1 MTSIYS
7 STEPTISTFN
17 TPHYNPQLVEGVE
30 SVLIVGSGG
39 LSIGQAGEF
48 DYSGSQA
55 IKALKE
61 ANKKTILINPNIA
74 TNQTSHSLADTI
86 YYLPV
91 TPEYITYIIERE
103 RPDAILLTF
112 GGQTGLNCGVAL
124 DKMGVLEKYNVKVL
138 GTPIRTLE
146 MTEDRDLFAQALQEI
161 NIPIAS
167 SIACETLD
175 EALSAAGEVGYPVI
189 VRSAYALGGLGS
201 GFANNAS
208 ELRELASQSLSLAP
222 QILVEKSLKGWK
234 EIEYEVVRDRVGNC
248 ITVCNMEN
256 FDPLGIHTGDSIV
269 FAPSQT
275 LSDEEYHMLR
285 SAAIKIIRHL
295 GVIGEC
301 NVQYALQPDGLDYRV
316 IEVNARLSRSS
327 ALASKATGYPLAYT
341 AAKIG
346 LGYTL
351 PELPNPIT
359 KTTAANFE
367 PSLDYI
373 VAKIPKWDLSKFQYV
388 NRDIGSAMKSV
399 GEVMAIGRNFEE
411 AYQKALR
418 QVDPSLLGFQGSDE
432 FGDRLDEALSVAT
445 DRRAL
450 AVGQALLHENYTV
463 ERVHELTKIDSWF
476 LHKCMNIVNMYKKL
490 EAVNVLEELD
500 KDLLQKAK
508 KLGFSDKQIALSINK
523 DSNSSVNELDVRKV
537 RKQFGIIPFVK
548 RIDTLAAEFPAH
560 TNYLYTTYNATKNDV
575 EFTDN
580 GMLVLGSGVYRIGS
594 SVEFDWCAVNTA
606 KTLRNE
612 GKKTIMINYNPET
625 VSTDFDEVDR
635 LYFEELS
642 FERVMDIYELENSE
656 GCVISMGGQ
665 LPQNIA
671 LKLYENGCNTLGTSP
686 VDIDSAENRH
696 KFSSILDSINVG
708 QPEWSELTSVDEAKA
723 FANKV
728 GYPVLVRPSYVL
740 SGAAMNTIHNEHE
753 LEDKLTLASAVSPDH
768 PVVIS
773 KFIEGAEEIDVD
785 AVAYN
790 GKVLVHA
797 ISEHVE
803 NAGVHSGDATLVLPP
818 QHLSEEIKKNL
829 KEIAD
834 KVAHAWKITG
844 PFNMQVI
851 KDQNK
856 LKVIECNIRASRS
869 FPFVSKVLGV
879 NFIEI
884 AVKAFLGGDKVPQP
898 IDLMSKQYSYVATKC
913 PQFSFT
919 RLAGADPFL
928 GVEMASTGEVASFG
942 KDEIESYWTSI
953 QSTMNFHVP
962 LPPSGILFGGDL
974 SKQFLGDVINTIS
987 SLGFHFY
994 VADDATKKY
1003 LEKYTNDTVSVIEF
1017 PKNDKRGLREVFQKY
1032 DIKLVFNLA
1041 SKRADNT
1048 DDSDYVMRRN
1058 AIDFAI
1064 PLFNEPQTSKLFA
1077 RALNAKIGEKI
1088 RVLESN
1094 DVEIPS
1100 EVRSWEEFVG
1110 FKPV

>member
-1 MTSIYS
+1 MSTIYS

-17 TPHYNPQLVEGVE
+17 SPHYNPQLVEGVE

-39 LSIGQAGEF
+39 LAIGQAGEF

-61 ANKKTILINPNIA
+61 ANKQTILINPNIA
-74 TNQTSHSLADTI
+74 TNQTSHSLADKI
-86 YYLPV
+86 YYIPV
-91 TPEYITYIIERE
+91 TPEYITYVIERE

-112 GGQTGLNCGVAL
+112 GGQTALNCGVAL
-124 DKMGVLEKYNVKVL
+124 DRMGVLQKYNIKVL

-146 MTEDRDLFAQALQEI
+146 LTEDRELFAQALQEI
-161 NIPIAS
+161 NIPIAN

-175 EALSAAGEVGYPVI
+175 EALSAADEVGYPII

-201 GFANNAS
+201 GFANNAK
-208 ELRELASQSLSLAP
+208 ELKELASQSLSLAP

-234 EIEYEVVRDRVGNC
+234 EVEYEVVRDRVGNC

-256 FDPLGIHTGDSIV
+256 LDPLGVHTGDSIV

-359 KTTAANFE
+359 KTTVANFE

-373 VAKIPKWDLSKFQYV
+373 VAKVPKWDLSKFQYV
-388 NRDIGSAMKSV
+388 NREIGSAMKSV

-432 FGDRLDEALSVAT
+432 FGDKLDEALSVAT

-463 ERVHELTKIDSWF
+463 ERVHELTHIDSWF

-490 EAVNVLEELD
+490 EAVNSLEALD
-500 KDLLQKAK
+500 KQLLQDAK
-508 KLGFSDKQIALSINK
+508 KKGFSDKQIALSINK
-523 DSNSSVNELDVRKV
+523 NSDANVHELDVRKV
-537 RKQFGIIPFVK
+537 RKSFGIIPFVK
-548 RIDTLAAEFPAH
+548 RIDTLAAEFPAN

-575 EFTDN
+575 EFTDK

-606 KTLRNE
+606 KTLRGE
-612 GKKTIMINYNPET
+612 GKKTVMINYNPET

-656 GCVISMGGQ
+656 GCVISVGGQ

-671 LKLYENGCNTLGTSP
+671 LKLHENGCNTLGTSP

-708 QPEWSELTSVDEAKA
+708 QPEWSELTSVSEAKK

-728 GYPVLVRPSYVL
+728 SYPVLIRPSYVL
-740 SGAAMNTIHNEHE
+740 SGAAMNVIHNEDE

-768 PVVIS
+768 PVVMS

-785 AVAYN
+785 AVAYK
-790 GKVLVHA
+790 GEVLVHA
-797 ISEHVE
+797 ISEHGE
-803 NAGVHSGDATLVLPP
+803 NAGVHSGEATLILPP
-818 QHLSEEIKKNL
+818 Q
-829 KEIAD
+829 
-834 KVAHAWKITG
+834 
-844 PFNMQVI
+844 Q
-851 KDQNK
+851 
-856 LKVIECNIRASRS
+856 
-869 FPFVSKVLGV
+869 
-879 NFIEI
+879 
-884 AVKAFLGGDKVPQP
+884 
-898 IDLMSKQYSYVATKC
+898 
-913 PQFSFT
+913 
-919 RLAGADPFL
+919 
-928 GVEMASTGEVASFG
+928 
-942 KDEIESYWTSI
+942 
-953 QSTMNFHVP
+953 
-962 LPPSGILFGGDL
+962 
-974 SKQFLGDVINTIS
+974 
-987 SLGFHFY
+987 
-994 VADDATKKY
+994 
-1003 LEKYTNDTVSVIEF
+1003 
-1017 PKNDKRGLREVFQKY
+1017 
-1032 DIKLVFNLA
+1032 
-1041 SKRADNT
+1041 
-1048 DDSDYVMRRN
+1048 
-1058 AIDFAI
+1058 
-1064 PLFNEPQTSKLFA
+1064 
-1077 RALNAKIGEKI
+1077 
-1088 RVLESN
+1088 
-1094 DVEIPS
+1094 
-1100 EVRSWEEFVG
+1100 
-1110 FKPV
+1110 